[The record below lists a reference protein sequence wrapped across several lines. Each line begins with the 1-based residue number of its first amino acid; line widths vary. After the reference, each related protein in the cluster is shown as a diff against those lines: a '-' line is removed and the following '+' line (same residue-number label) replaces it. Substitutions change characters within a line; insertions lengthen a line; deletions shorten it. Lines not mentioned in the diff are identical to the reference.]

1 MSVPSRRER
10 LRAETSREIMAIAL
24 QQMADAGPGSISLR
38 GIARGMGMTPRAI
51 YSYFPT
57 RDDLITA
64 LISGIGTSLAEVLEA
79 AVDAVP
85 DTDPGGRLVAWGQGL
100 REWALAHPQSFR
112 LFYGHPVPGYQPP
125 EDGPVDRTA
134 RRVCRGLTRLVADA
148 WLDAHSGQ
156 VEQNSWSDL
165 QPDYAAKIRQDLPDV
180 PAGAAVLALRV
191 WGRMHGWVALE
202 VDGHITPVARNS
214 AALHHAEMIDLVRS
228 LGLPCLDPERPPT
241 VRDTHTDHAIVERG
255 DPLGR

>member
-1 MSVPSRRER
+1 MGEVDNVNVPTRRQR

-24 QQMADAGPGSISLR
+24 KQMAEEGPGSISLR
-38 GIARGMGMTPRAI
+38 GIAREMGMTARAI

-64 LISGIGTSLAEVLEA
+64 LISGIGTSLAEALEA

-85 DTDPGGRLVAWGQGL
+85 ATDPGGRLVAWGQGL
-100 REWALAHPQSFR
+100 REWALANPESFR

-148 WLDAHSGQ
+148 WLDARSGEVQ
-156 VEQNSWSDL
+156 ENSWSDL
-165 QPDYAAKIRQDLPDV
+165 QPAYAAKVQQDLPDV
-180 PAGAAVLALRV
+180 PAAAATLALRV

-202 VDGHITPVARNS
+202 VDGHIGSVASNS
-214 AALHHAEMIDLVRS
+214 AALHHAEMIDLVKS
-228 LGLPCLDPERPPT
+228 LGRS
-241 VRDTHTDHAIVERG
+241 
-255 DPLGR
+255 